1 MNEQINVLKPYDVY
15 GDNLQSLFRTVDWL
29 QDHTKRHVF
38 DTKNLKVL
46 SYYSARK
53 LDSTYEV
60 SFFVI
65 DPLYPFVQ
73 YDDTLKFDK
82 EIMTVNGEVY
92 DMICE
97 SGLIFKINSQIFV
110 VDKKAFA
117 SIGSLLDCHG
127 RMLYNGWIGRDLC
140 IADAIADM
148 DHMDLIYR
156 ENDEVKYVIAVLG
169 EKQVYNPMRESIKKS
184 FTFLPTS
191 GKKTFYKWRIKNDA
205 FYIWIDYPKYQKTLC
220 DSIWDFGIMICKSN
234 LERQFCYFHCYARC
248 GEVYIILYTEKIHL
262 YKKNAEKKNRLCNQ
276 FSRIC
281 REFYKKLYD
290 LQCGI
295 DGIHEI
301 AALLHD
307 KKYLDLLLSKVNM
320 RRLIGS
326 TRYKELKDQIWC
338 QLSAENITTV
348 YYIYW
353 EIIKTGYSYMKELND
368 RYQVAYMS
376 RIKEL
381 PDILKQEFVQTK
393 RKKDALDGQISIFEC
408 IDI

>member
-1 MNEQINVLKPYDVY
+1 
-15 GDNLQSLFRTVDWL
+15 
-29 QDHTKRHVF
+29 
-38 DTKNLKVL
+38 
-46 SYYSARK
+46 
-53 LDSTYEV
+53 
-60 SFFVI
+60 
-65 DPLYPFVQ
+65 
-73 YDDTLKFDK
+73 
-82 EIMTVNGEVY
+82 
-92 DMICE
+92 
-97 SGLIFKINSQIFV
+97 
-110 VDKKAFA
+110 
-117 SIGSLLDCHG
+117 
-127 RMLYNGWIGRDLC
+127 
-140 IADAIADM
+140 
-148 DHMDLIYR
+148 
-156 ENDEVKYVIAVLG
+156 
-169 EKQVYNPMRESIKKS
+169 
-184 FTFLPTS
+184 
-191 GKKTFYKWRIKNDA
+191 
-205 FYIWIDYPKYQKTLC
+205 
-220 DSIWDFGIMICKSN
+220 
-234 LERQFCYFHCYARC
+234 
-248 GEVYIILYTEKIHL
+248 L

-276 FSRIC
+276 FSRVC

-295 DGIHEI
+295 DGIYEI
-301 AALLHD
+301 ATLLHD

-348 YYIYW
+348 YHIYW